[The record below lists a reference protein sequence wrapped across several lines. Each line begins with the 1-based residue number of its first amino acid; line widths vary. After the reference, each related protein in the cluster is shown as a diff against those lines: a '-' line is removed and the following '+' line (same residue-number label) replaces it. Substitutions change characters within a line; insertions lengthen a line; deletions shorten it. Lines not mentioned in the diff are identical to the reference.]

1 LPDAASSTLAEGSRV
16 TIVCRT
22 ETVEKPVWF
31 CDLIEDLIVDDPDSP
46 SDYALNL
53 EHYRYG
59 TPKR

>member
-1 LPDAASSTLAEGSRV
+1 M